1 VQKSTRI
8 DIGLDWPS
16 GDIANVPYAVFTD
29 PALYT
34 LEQERIYRGP
44 TWSYVGLEAEIPRE
58 GDYKTTFIGEV
69 PVILC
74 RDRKGGVNVLVNRCA
89 HRGALVLREAFGS
102 RKRYNCVY
110 HQWSYDPTGA
120 LKTVPFMGGV
130 DGEGGYDPSF
140 CLASHG
146 LTRLRVETLGGL
158 VFATFKEEAP
168 PLGAY
173 LGGTLPHVSRVFDG
187 RPLVV
192 LGYLRQLVRANWK
205 LYFENTKDP
214 YHAGLLHL
222 FVATFGL
229 FRSTQRGSTL
239 SEPSGVGVLVS
250 HRGTATEDKDRYERE
265 KIATYDRLYRLN
277 APELMRTQPEFGDD
291 VAVSIHTLFPSLVNH
306 QIANSIAT
314 RHVIPKG
321 VDSFELIWTLIGY
334 ADDPPELRDNRILQA
349 NLVGPAGYIS
359 LEDVE
364 ALEIIQRGIQGGARE
379 RSLIQ
384 LGGEGCP
391 FGEPVK
397 NLVNESAIRGFWRS
411 WRALMEI

>member
-1 VQKSTRI
+1 MQKSSKS
-8 DIGLDWPS
+8 GLDLAWAP
-16 GDIANVPYAVFTD
+16 DDVANIPYAVFTD
-29 PALYT
+29 PDLYI

-69 PVILC
+69 PVILS
-74 RDRKGGVNVLVNRCA
+74 RDRKGGINVLVNRCA

-110 HQWSYDPTGA
+110 HQWGYDPTGE
-120 LKTVPFMGGV
+120 LKAVPFKGGV
-130 DGEGGYDPSF
+130 DGEGGYGPSF
-140 CLASHG
+140 CMADHG
-146 LTRLRVETLGGL
+146 LQRLRTETLGGL
-158 VFATFKEEAP
+158 VFATFQQETP
-168 PLGAY
+168 PLETY
-173 LGGTLPHVSRVFDG
+173 LGAALPHVSRVFDG

-239 SEPSGVGVLVS
+239 AEPSGVGVLVS
-250 HRGTATEDKDRYERE
+250 HRGGTGEDKDRYERE
-265 KIATYDRLYRLN
+265 KIPTYDRLYRLN
-277 APELMRTQPEFGDD
+277 APELMRSQPEFGDD
-291 VAVSIHTLFPSLVNH
+291 VAVSVQTLFPSLVNH
-306 QIANSIAT
+306 QISNSIAT
-314 RHVIPKG
+314 RNVIPKG
-321 VDSFELIWTLIGY
+321 VDRFELIWTLIGY
-334 ADDPPELRDNRILQA
+334 ADDPPELRDNRVLQA
-349 NLVGPAGYIS
+349 NLVGPSGYIS

-379 RSLIQ
+379 RSLIT
-384 LGGEGCP
+384 LGGEGCS
-391 FGEPVK
+391 FGEPVN
-397 NLVNESAIRGFWRS
+397 NLVSEATIRGFWRS
-411 WRALMEI
+411 WRTLMEI